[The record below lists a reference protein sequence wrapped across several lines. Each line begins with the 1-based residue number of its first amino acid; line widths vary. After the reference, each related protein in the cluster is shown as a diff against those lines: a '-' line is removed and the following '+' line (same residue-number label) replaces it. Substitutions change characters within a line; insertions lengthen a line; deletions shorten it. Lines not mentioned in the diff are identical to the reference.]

1 MKNLLS
7 TLGNAIYHIIKD
19 VVELLNQTNKGIYN
33 IFLYYIISLNMAK
46 IIFLFVKNI
55 IYKNVYSIM
64 IGW

>member
-64 IGW
+64 IG